1 MPLTKQPP
9 DLWHNPAA
17 PQTSWGN
24 RNKKT
29 DAYRY
34 VRLSPERANKKR
46 TQNMRPL
53 LHPFRVEGGTYP
65 VPSSHLAFIS
75 EQPQGIGGKLLVG
88 LLTDVFRRGHPRQR
102 IPAAFPAKPLQP
114 PVTCFRR
121 KRIHS
126 TITAIELHVPAAFA
140 AAPAAKHVQEFHLIP
155 LFRNK
160 DACPVPDGNR
170 VAHLPQKPDS
180 Y

>member
-1 MPLTKQPP
+1 MCP
-9 DLWHNPAA
+9 DGLKA
-17 PQTSWGN
+17 
-24 RNKKT
+24 
-29 DAYRY
+29 
-34 VRLSPERANKKR
+34 RLR
-46 TQNMRPL
+46 
-53 LHPFRVEGGTYP
+53 
-65 VPSSHLAFIS
+65 IS
-75 EQPQGIGGKLLVG
+75 
-88 LLTDVFRRGHPRQR
+88 
-102 IPAAFPAKPLQP
+102 AAFPAKPLRP

-121 KRIHS
+121 KQIYS

-160 DACPVPDGNR
+160 DACPLPDGSR

>member
-1 MPLTKQPP
+1 MCP
-9 DLWHNPAA
+9 DGLKA
-17 PQTSWGN
+17 
-24 RNKKT
+24 
-29 DAYRY
+29 
-34 VRLSPERANKKR
+34 RLR
-46 TQNMRPL
+46 
-53 LHPFRVEGGTYP
+53 
-65 VPSSHLAFIS
+65 IS
-75 EQPQGIGGKLLVG
+75 
-88 LLTDVFRRGHPRQR
+88 
-102 IPAAFPAKPLQP
+102 AAFPAKPLRP

-140 AAPAAKHVQEFHLIP
+140 TAPAAKHVQEFHLIP

-160 DACPVPDGNR
+160 DACPLPDGSR